1 MGSACVFHS
10 QGTVGSLREG
20 QDQFR
25 WDSSS
30 KPPQLLSICCTMDTV
45 FSTCKQLCS
54 FNLLT
59 TREMRRTYTH
69 FKARNTEAQ
78 PGLSNLLKILWLTNG
93 TGGLRMWTKDSSP
106 HSWPLCSFHQPTA
119 ATVNP
124 LLCYFQLW
132 ARLTGEVRDDPPHMG
147 AFQPPV

>member
-93 TGGLRMWTKDSSP
+93 TGGLRMVNLCLVLEEIARSFSKVVVLFHSPRSERFDSSQ
-106 HSWPLCSFHQPTA
+106 HHQH
-119 ATVNP
+119 
-124 LLCYFQLW
+124 LLLSVFFVVAILV
-132 ARLTGEVRDDPPHMG
+132 GV
-147 AFQPPV
+147 